1 MAPHPPLMPVDERR
15 IDGGEADDDGAV
27 AGVLGLWP
35 PAPLA
40 PMVVGVGSCYGS
52 YRARIADRQE
62 GSVPLGSI
70 FPNDLLY
77 EFVTLFVVL
86 DPIATLPVF
95 TAVSAGLN
103 RRQSLL
109 VAFYALGV
117 SFLVLLFFIV
127 AGQHLLEALKIPMA
141 SFQLAGSLVLL
152 LFGLKMVLGK
162 ITEEAAAAGTTS
174 SSLLERAI
182 YPLAVPGIA
191 GAGAMLTVVLL
202 TDNKTRS
209 IAEQVTTT
217 GILLLCLVI
226 LFGMFA
232 AASLIFRVLGRP
244 GVEIVSR
251 VFGLILASIAV
262 TSLVIA
268 IKSSFGLPIG

>member
-1 MAPHPPLMPVDERR
+1 MNA
-15 IDGGEADDDGAV
+15 
-27 AGVLGLWP
+27 
-35 PAPLA
+35 
-40 PMVVGVGSCYGS
+40 
-52 YRARIADRQE
+52 
-62 GSVPLGSI
+62 I
-70 FPNDLLY
+70 FPNHITY

-86 DPIATLPVF
+86 DPIASLPVF
-95 TAVSAGLN
+95 VAVTAGLS

-109 VAFYALGV
+109 VGFYALGI

-127 AGQHLLEALKIPMA
+127 AGQHLLNALRIPMA

-162 ITEEAAAAGTTS
+162 ISEEADAVGAAGG
-174 SSLLERAI
+174 LLERAV

-202 TDNKTRS
+202 TDNNTRS
-209 IAEQVTTT
+209 VAEQVTTT
-217 GILLLCLVI
+217 SILLLCLVI
-226 LFGMFA
+226 FFVLF
-232 AASLIFRVLGRP
+232 SLAGAIFRVLGRP

-251 VFGLILASIAV
+251 VFGLILASIAI

-268 IKSSFGLPIG
+268 IKMSFGIPLG